1 LSPLNIFILTIAAL
15 HLLVILFFIGGLLRK
30 SETNKNAVKYFVS
43 VVISARNE
51 AENIESCLLSILDQS
66 YPHDLFEIILVN
78 DRSSDDTGELARKL
92 DTTEKRITV
101 IDVETL
107 PPGIHPKKYAITLG
121 VSSSKGEI
129 IIETDADVLVE
140 RYWIEKTVERFLPDV
155 GMVVGSSTIRVK
167 KKTLLENIQAVDFL
181 LLVASAQ
188 GALGNGIP
196 MGATGQNLAYRKKVF
211 EEVGGLELD
220 SRRYVSNDM
229 LFLTKVSHSGW
240 EIVGNMSKETIVSTL
255 AVEGWKGLISQ
266 RTRWAS
272 NAYWKDINF
281 LLLLML
287 TVNYFINLFVATS
300 LVILVIAPSYSFPIF
315 SLIVYKLITE
325 AFFLYVASKQLNRID
340 LFVKFIPWFIAV
352 TPYVI
357 IVGILGGIG
366 IFSWKGYKVRSV

>member
-1 LSPLNIFILTIAAL
+1 MSPLNIFILTIAAL

-107 PPGIHPKKYAITLG
+107 PPGIHPKKHAITLG

-196 MGATGQNLAYRKKVF
+196 MGATGQNLAYRKQVF

-255 AVEGWKGLISQ
+255 AVEEWKGLISQ

-287 TVNYFINLFVATS
+287 TVNYFINLFVAAS
-300 LVILVIAPSYSFPIF
+300 IVILVIAPSYSFPIF
-315 SLIVYKLITE
+315 LLIVYKLITE
-325 AFFLYVASKQLNRID
+325 AFFLYVASKQLNRTD

>member
-1 LSPLNIFILTIAAL
+1 MSPLNIFILTIAAL
-15 HLLVILFFIGGLLRK
+15 HLLVILFFIAGLLRK
-30 SETNKNAVKYFVS
+30 SETGKNVVKPFVS

-78 DRSSDDTGELARKL
+78 DRSSDNTGELARRL
-92 DTTEKRITV
+92 DTKYKRITV
-101 IDVETL
+101 IDVDSL
-107 PPGIHPKKYAITLG
+107 PLGIHPKKHAITIG
-121 VSSSKGEI
+121 VSSSIGEI

-155 GMVVGSSTIRVK
+155 GMVVGSSTIRTK
-167 KKTLLENIQAVDFL
+167 KKTLLENLQAVDFL

-188 GALGNGIP
+188 GALGHGIP

-211 EEVGGLELD
+211 EEVGGLKLN

-229 LFLTKVSHSGW
+229 LFLTKVSQSDW
-240 EIVGNMSKETIVSTL
+240 KIVGNLSKETIVSTL

-287 TVNYFINLFVATS
+287 SVNYFINLFVAAS
-300 LVILVIAPSYSFPIF
+300 VVILLTAPVYLFPIF
-315 SLIVYKLITE
+315 SLIVYKLIIE
-325 AFFLYVASKQLNRID
+325 ALFLYVASNQLNRKD
-340 LFVKFIPWFIAV
+340 LFVKFFPWFFAV
-352 TPYVI
+352 TPYII

>member
-1 LSPLNIFILTIAAL
+1 MSPLNIFILTIAAL

-107 PPGIHPKKYAITLG
+107 PPGIHPKKHAITLG

-140 RYWIEKTVERFLPDV
+140 RYWIEKTIERFLPDV

-167 KKTLLENIQAVDFL
+167 KKTLLENLQAVDFL
-181 LLVASAQ
+181 MLVASAQ

-287 TVNYFINLFVATS
+287 TVNYFINLFVAAGI
-300 LVILVIAPSYSFPIF
+300 VILVIAPSYSFPVF
-315 SLIVYKLITE
+315 LLIVYKLIIE

>member
-1 LSPLNIFILTIAAL
+1 MSPLNIFILTIAAL

-107 PPGIHPKKYAITLG
+107 PPGIHPKKHAITLG

-140 RYWIEKTVERFLPDV
+140 KYWIEKTVERFLPDV

-255 AVEGWKGLISQ
+255 AVEEWKGLISQ

-287 TVNYFINLFVATS
+287 TVNYFINLFVAAS
-300 LVILVIAPSYSFPIF
+300 IVILVIAPSYSFPIF
-315 SLIVYKLITE
+315 LLIVYKLITE
-325 AFFLYVASKQLNRID
+325 AFFLYVASKQLNRTD

>member
-15 HLLVILFFIGGLLRK
+15 HLLVILFFIAGLLRK
-30 SETNKNAVKYFVS
+30 SKTGKNVVKPFVS

-78 DRSSDDTGELARKL
+78 DRSSDNTGELARHL
-92 DTTEKRITV
+92 DTKDKRITV
-101 IDVETL
+101 IDVDSL
-107 PPGIHPKKYAITLG
+107 PPGIHPKKHAITIG
-121 VSSSKGEI
+121 VSSSIGEI

-155 GMVVGSSTIRVK
+155 GMVVGSSTIRTK
-167 KKTLLENIQAVDFL
+167 KKTLLENLQAVDFL

-188 GALGNGIP
+188 GALGHGIP

-211 EEVGGLELD
+211 EEVGGLKLN

-229 LFLTKVSHSGW
+229 LFLTKVSQSDW
-240 EIVGNMSKETIVSTL
+240 KIVGNMSKETIVSTL

-287 TVNYFINLFVATS
+287 SVNYFINLFVAAS
-300 LVILVIAPSYSFPIF
+300 VVILLTAPVYLFPIF
-315 SLIVYKLITE
+315 SLIVYKLIIE
-325 AFFLYVASKQLNRID
+325 ALFLYVASNQLNRKD
-340 LFVKFIPWFIAV
+340 LFVKFFPWFIAV
-352 TPYVI
+352 TPYII

>member
-1 LSPLNIFILTIAAL
+1 MSPLNIFILTIAAL
-15 HLLVILFFIGGLLRK
+15 HLLVILFFIGGLLKK
-30 SETNKNAVKYFVS
+30 SETDKNALKPFVS
-43 VVISARNE
+43 IVISARNE

-78 DRSSDDTGELARKL
+78 DRSSDNTGELARKL

-101 IDVETL
+101 IDVDSL
-107 PPGIHPKKYAITLG
+107 PPGIHPKKHAITLG
-121 VSSSKGEI
+121 VSSSIGEI

-167 KKTLLENIQAVDFL
+167 KKTLLENLQAVDFL

-188 GALGNGIP
+188 GALGHGIP

-240 EIVGNMSKETIVSTL
+240 KIVGNMSKETIVSTL
-255 AVEGWKGLISQ
+255 AVDGWKGLISQ

-287 TVNYFINLFVATS
+287 TVNYFINLFVAAS
-300 LVILVIAPSYSFPIF
+300 IVILFTAPAYSFPIF
-315 SLIVYKLITE
+315 LLIAYKLIIE
-325 AFFLYVASKQLNRID
+325 ALFLYVASKQLNRKD
-340 LFVKFIPWFIAV
+340 LLVKFLPWFIAV

>member
-1 LSPLNIFILTIAAL
+1 MSPLNIFILIIATL
-15 HLLVILFFIGGLLRK
+15 HLLVILFFIAGLLRD
-30 SETNKNAVKYFVS
+30 SETDKNAVKPFVS

-78 DRSSDDTGELARKL
+78 DRSSDNTGELARHL
-92 DTTEKRITV
+92 DTKDKRITV
-101 IDVETL
+101 IDVDSL
-107 PPGIHPKKYAITLG
+107 PPGIHPKKHAITIG
-121 VSSSKGEI
+121 VSSSIGEI

-155 GMVVGSSTIRVK
+155 GMVVGSSTIRTK
-167 KKTLLENIQAVDFL
+167 KKTLLENLQAVDFL

-188 GALGNGIP
+188 GALGHGIP

-211 EEVGGLELD
+211 EEVGGLELNT
-220 SRRYVSNDM
+220 RRYVSNDI
-229 LFLTKVSHSGW
+229 LFLTKVSQSDW
-240 EIVGNMSKETIVSTL
+240 KIVGNMSKETIVSTL
-255 AVEGWKGLISQ
+255 AVEGWKSLISQ

-287 TVNYFINLFVATS
+287 SVNYFINLFVAAS
-300 LVILVIAPSYSFPIF
+300 VVILIVSPSYFFPIF
-315 SLIVYKLITE
+315 SLIVYKLIIE
-325 AFFLYVASKQLNRID
+325 ALFLYVASKQLNRKD
-340 LFVKFIPWFIAV
+340 LFVKFFPWFIAV

-357 IVGILGGIG
+357 IVGILGSIG

>member
-1 LSPLNIFILTIAAL
+1 MSPLNIFILIIATL
-15 HLLVILFFIGGLLRK
+15 HLLVILFFIAGLLRD
-30 SETNKNAVKYFVS
+30 SETDKNAVKPFVS

-66 YPHDLFEIILVN
+66 YPNDLFEIILVN
-78 DRSSDDTGELARKL
+78 DRSSDNTAELARKM
-92 DTTEKRITV
+92 DTIDKRITV
-101 IDVETL
+101 IDIESV
-107 PPGIHPKKYAITLG
+107 PPGIHPKKHALTVG
-121 VSSSKGEI
+121 VSSSIGEI

-155 GMVVGSSTIRVK
+155 GMVVGSSTIRAK
-167 KKTLLENIQAVDFL
+167 KKTLLENLQAVDFL

-188 GALGNGIP
+188 GALGHGIP

-211 EEVGGLELD
+211 EEVGGLELNT
-220 SRRYVSNDM
+220 RRYVSNDI
-229 LFLTKVSHSGW
+229 LFLTKVSQSDW
-240 EIVGNMSKETIVSTL
+240 KIVGNMSKETIVSTL
-255 AVEGWKGLISQ
+255 AVEGWKSLISQ

-287 TVNYFINLFVATS
+287 SVNYFINLFVAAS
-300 LVILVIAPSYSFPIF
+300 VVILIVSPSYFFPIF
-315 SLIVYKLITE
+315 SLIVYKLIIE
-325 AFFLYVASKQLNRID
+325 ALFLYVASKQLNRKD
-340 LFVKFIPWFIAV
+340 LFVKFFPWFIAV

-357 IVGILGGIG
+357 IVGILGSIG